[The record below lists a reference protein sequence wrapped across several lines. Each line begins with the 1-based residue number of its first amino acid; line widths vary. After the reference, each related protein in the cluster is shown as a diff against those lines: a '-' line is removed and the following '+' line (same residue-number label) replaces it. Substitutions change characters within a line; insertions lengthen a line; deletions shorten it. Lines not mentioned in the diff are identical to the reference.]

1 MTGIHRIFFL
11 IALLLAVAL
20 VGCGTTPT
28 PTPATGAPYV
38 VDETLSP
45 EEHFRKGNEF
55 AQAGELDKAVAEY
68 QAVLKAN
75 PNNTS
80 ALTNLGVVY
89 YSQGNL
95 DQAIAHYQ
103 KAIQIAPN
111 DADIHSNL
119 AAAYVQK
126 AQIGQAQP
134 DRSLLDKALQ
144 EYQKAIE
151 LKPDLAEA
159 HFGLGVVYVT
169 LGENDKAIAAFEK
182 FQQVDKGT
190 DKIATEQ
197 AEQYLK
203 QLKGP

>member
-1 MTGIHRIFFL
+1 MQRIHQAFL
-11 IALLLAVAL
+11 LTALLLAVAL
-20 VGCGTTPT
+20 AGCGKPTATPST
-28 PTPATGAPYV
+28 EGPYR
-38 VDETLSP
+38 VDEALP
-45 EEHFRKGNEF
+45 AEEHFKKGNEF
-55 AQAGELDKAVAEY
+55 AQAGEFDKAIAEY
-68 QAVLKAN
+68 QAVLKAE

-89 YSQGNL
+89 YSLGNL
-95 DQAIAHYQ
+95 DQAIAQYQ

-126 AQIGQAQP
+126 AQMGQAQP

-144 EYQKAIE
+144 EYQTAVQ

-159 HFGLGVVYVT
+159 YFGLGVIYVT
-169 LGENDKAIAAFEK
+169 LGENDRAIAAFEK

-197 AEQYLK
+197 AAQYLK